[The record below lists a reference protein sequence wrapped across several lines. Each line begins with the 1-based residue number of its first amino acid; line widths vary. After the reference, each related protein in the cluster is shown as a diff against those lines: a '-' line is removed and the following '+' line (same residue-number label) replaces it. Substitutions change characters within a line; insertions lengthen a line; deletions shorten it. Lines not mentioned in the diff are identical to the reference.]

1 MNKMIKGSVA
11 GATGIVLLMGGFGTY
26 ALWSD
31 SEDLQASGVES
42 GELDIAPGSTAV
54 WDDHSTTAP
63 GDWNPGTDLVVPGDV
78 ITRTQTFDVRGYGK
92 NLSGTITFNPGTV
105 DKGGFA
111 SAGPQYDWL
120 DVDVEITSPDAQL
133 SPVQASATDFTFSSP
148 FESATLTAVVT
159 YTVGDATAQQAQDAT
174 ATLDGSSITIAQN

>member
-31 SEDLQASGVES
+31 STEMKASKVQS

-54 WDDHSTTAP
+54 WDDASTTAAD
-63 GDWNPGTDLVVPGDV
+63 DWNPGSDLVVPGDE
-78 ITRTQTFDVRGYGK
+78 ITRTQTFDVKGYGK
-92 NLSGTITFNPGTV
+92 NLTGTITFNQGNL

-111 SAGPQYDWL
+111 SSTPAYDWL
-120 DVDVEITSPDAQL
+120 DVDVDITSPDGEL
-133 SPVQASATDFTFSSP
+133 DVVSTSDTDFTFSSP
-148 FESATLTAVVT
+148 FETATLTAVVT
-159 YTVGDATAQQAQDAT
+159 YTVGDATAQQAQDAK
-174 ATLDGSSITIAQN
+174 ATLGESYITIAQN